1 MISVKEATNRIVA
14 AMSPTPTECIPI
26 GQADGRVLAEDV
38 CAANNQPPFPV
49 SAVDGYAVR
58 SVDVAS
64 VPRVL
69 KVIGSAPAGH
79 PYSGE
84 VGAGEAV
91 RIFTG
96 GVIPPGAD
104 TIVIQENT
112 DQGYPSVTVRAPSF
126 TGRHIRPAG
135 LDFRRGDVLA
145 GAGKFLTPRD
155 LALIAAND
163 VPQIRVRRR
172 PRVVLAATGDEL
184 SVPGS
189 TRKTGGIVASSI
201 YSLSALIERWGGETH
216 GLGILPD
223 NVEAL
228 HAIAAAAVHCDFV
241 VTLGGASVGDHDLVQ
256 RALQP
261 QGFIL
266 DFWKIAMRPGKPLL
280 FGRLGN
286 TPLLGLPGNPVSSY
300 VCALL
305 FLKAAMMA
313 LLGTSLVEE
322 KLVVRLAAPLPA
334 NDAREDYVR
343 ARIVRRGGEVWV
355 EPFSVQDSSMQLVLA
370 QADVLLIR
378 EPHAP
383 AAEIGASL
391 LAIHLQ

>member
-1 MISVKEATNRIVA
+1 VISVKEATNRIVA

>member
-1 MISVKEATNRIVA
+1 VISVDEATKRIVA
-14 AMSPTPTECIPI
+14 AISPVPI
-26 GQADGRVLAEDV
+26 ERIAIAQAAGRVLAEDV
-38 CAANNQPPFPV
+38 CAANDQPPLPV
-49 SAVDGYAVR
+49 SAMDGYAVR
-58 SVDVAS
+58 SADVAN

-69 KVIGSAPAGH
+69 KVVGSAPAGR

-96 GVIPPGAD
+96 GVIPTAAD
-104 TIVIQENT
+104 TIVIQEDT
-112 DQGYPSVTVRAPSF
+112 DQGYPSVIVRAPSF
-126 TGRHIRPAG
+126 AGRHIRSTG
-135 LDFRRGDVLA
+135 LDFRRGDVLVR
-145 GAGKFLTPRD
+145 AGKFLTPRD
-155 LALIAAND
+155 LALIAAGD

-172 PRVVLAATGDEL
+172 PRVALAATGDEL

-189 TRKTGGIVASSI
+189 RRQAGGIVASSL
-201 YSLSALIERWGGETH
+201 YSLSALIERWGGETDD
-216 GLGILPD
+216 LGILPD

-228 HAIAAAAVHCDFV
+228 HAIAAAAPHSDFV

-261 QGFIL
+261 QGFVL
-266 DFWKIAMRPGKPLL
+266 DFWKVAMRPGKPLL

-305 FLKAAMMA
+305 FLKPAMMA
-313 LLGTSLVEE
+313 LLGTSHHLER
-322 KLVVRLAAPLPA
+322 LAVRLAAPLPA

-343 ARIVRRGGEVWV
+343 ARVVSRGDEVWA
-355 EPFSVQDSSMQLVLA
+355 EPFSVQDSSMQLILA
-370 QADVLLIR
+370 RADVLVVR
-378 EPHAP
+378 APHVP
-383 AAEIGASL
+383 AAEVGDSA
-391 LAIHLQ
+391 LAIRLE